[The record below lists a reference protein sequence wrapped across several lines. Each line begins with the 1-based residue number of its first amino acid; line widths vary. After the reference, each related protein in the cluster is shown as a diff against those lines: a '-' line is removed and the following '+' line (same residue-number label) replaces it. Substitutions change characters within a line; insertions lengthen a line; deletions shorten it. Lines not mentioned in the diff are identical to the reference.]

1 MLRLLSW
8 TGCDKASTPEMRMFV
23 SNQESPGSG
32 ATAMSSPRK
41 RKHSAE
47 PSSQPDKKRAKPA
60 ERKSGKP
67 ALATV
72 TPPRASPAELPV
84 LKPSTITTEPP
95 SSQPLQPDVKL
106 EECEAGPKPTE
117 NDSLLTGAGAQRLQS
132 VRNVIQT
139 QIGLEILLKHKE
151 LRLIDQEIAKCQA
164 SLEQLRRCKEIPY
177 PGTQHLSAAVSEGTG
192 SALRSAFPTPLP
204 QSPAPWAVTDG
215 PYSRHYAKWL
225 LPDTRFD
232 GGEPDSLSAVSA
244 GKSPLK
250 SRSTRG
256 SFEMPSVSTSAR
268 SSRGGKLKAL
278 PAGYGQP
285 KEKATGPMIVKRKSD
300 GLSVKLVCPDCG
312 RHDFGSAQG
321 FINHCRIGHGRSF
334 ASHDAAAD
342 ACGEPVEIDES
353 GAVVGAE
360 PVATPT
366 AVNVHPLIRSAKLL
380 QPTPPRTSA
389 QLSGTS
395 ANDGPSVSKSK
406 LVSPDFKGSVLTPNL
421 SDLVKNRGLGL
432 DLQEMVA
439 DAKTKVEL
447 PDSDSED
454 DDMDVDVPMQ
464 DTAKGRHPQ
473 VAGTK
478 QPSKSS
484 KSPMSSPILS
494 SHTLRSSAIPRR
506 GLPQY
511 DGADDTPIHDRPRG
525 MTLPMTQPT
534 VTDLQPSDPSPTS
547 ESNQAPS
554 LVDDDEEYEAHSPT
568 SSSVSDEHDVGEVEF
583 EVQGDEDDARSIVL
597 RGPEFQPSCAQATR
611 PSTHVRRPSAIRRQ
625 GEDREEKHVSF
636 VSPSPAREMQTSR
649 QGGDRKKRK
658 A

>member
-1 MLRLLSW
+1 
-8 TGCDKASTPEMRMFV
+8 
-23 SNQESPGSG
+23 
-32 ATAMSSPRK
+32 MSSPRK
-41 RKHSAE
+41 RKHSDE
-47 PSSQPDKKRAKPA
+47 PSSQADKKRAKPA
-60 ERKSGKP
+60 ERKNGKS

-72 TPPRASPAELPV
+72 TPTRATPAGAPIP
-84 LKPSTITTEPP
+84 KPSTTTPEPASSLP
-95 SSQPLQPDVKL
+95 SPPDVKL
-106 EECEAGPKPTE
+106 EDCEVDPKPT
-117 NDSLLTGAGAQRLQS
+117 DSLVTGAGAQRLQS

-177 PGTQHLSAAVSEGTG
+177 PGAQQLSMAVSEGSG
-192 SALRSAFPTPLP
+192 LALRSAFPTPLP
-204 QSPAPWAVTDG
+204 QSPAPWGVTDG

-225 LPDTRFD
+225 LPDSRFD
-232 GGEPDSLSAVSA
+232 GGEPEPLSAVSA
-244 GKSPLK
+244 GKTPLK

-342 ACGEPVEIDES
+342 ACGEPVEVDES

-366 AVNVHPLIRSAKLL
+366 AANVHPLIRSAKLL
-380 QPTPPRTSA
+380 QPTPPKTST
-389 QLSGTS
+389 QLSGITS
-395 ANDGPSVSKSK
+395 NKAASGTK
-406 LVSPDFKGSVLTPNL
+406 LKKVSPDFRGSVLTPNL
-421 SDLVKNRGLGL
+421 TDLIKNRGLGL
-432 DLQEMVA
+432 DLQEMVT

-454 DDMDVDVPMQ
+454 DDMDIEVPMQ

-484 KSPMSSPILS
+484 KSPMSSPLLS
-494 SHTLRSSAIPRR
+494 SHMLRSSATPRR

-511 DGADDTPIHDRPRG
+511 DGADDTPIPNRPRG

-534 VTDLQPSDPSPTS
+534 MTDLQPSDPSPIS

-554 LVDDDEEYEAHSPT
+554 LVDDDEEYEAHSPA
-568 SSSVSDEHDVGEVEF
+568 SSSVSDEHDVGEIEF
-583 EVQGDEDDARSIVL
+583 EVQGDEDDARSSVL
-597 RGPEFQPSCAQATR
+597 RGPEFQPSCAQTAR

-649 QGGDRKKRK
+649 QSGDRKKRK